1 MSSSSPMQK
10 PSLDSSVAVGVAI
23 TAVAGVAVAAA
34 VGGTLFY
41 SRRSPFRRRKK
52 RKSPLSEKQWHD
64 AFDPES
70 GRLIDQHKVLKKIR
84 HGGIDRIIRAE
95 VWPFLLGFYDL
106 DSTQEER
113 EAEECRK
120 RDVYRD
126 LRIQC
131 DALRANIS
139 EAVLDHDGSDEN
151 SNSEFGAS
159 SSCGMEKQQVFTK
172 DANSG
177 IDSCEEASEK
187 EHKTEVTT
195 ITATPATN
203 NTPTATAMESEDIKD
218 GRLKATE
225 DLLKQQVFTK
235 DADSGIDS
243 CEEASEKEHKT
254 EVTTITGTP
263 ATNNTPTATAMESE
277 DINDS
282 RLKATEDFVTWQR
295 IIRLDAVRMNAEWVP
310 YSPSQ
315 ANVTEDVAGELALS
329 VGLKDDE
336 HLEPCRQHHAARLV
350 GILEAYA
357 LFDPETGYCQGMSDL
372 LSPFVALLDEDSQAF
387 WCFVQFMNT
396 ARHNFRLDEAGIR
409 RQLNKISS
417 IFKVG
422 DPHLYSH
429 LESMDAQDCYFV
441 YRMVVVLLRREL
453 TFEQTI
459 TLWEVIWAEKRAAGI
474 SHVRTLSW
482 RKSKKKSYVTDD
494 LILFVIAAAVRQKR
508 KLIEKCKGMDEILRE
523 CNSMAGHLD
532 VWSLID
538 DARELVSAVQGRIPE

>member
-1 MSSSSPMQK
+1 MIYYQAYGTLIVIPLPGTLHSAMSSSSPMRN
-10 PSLDSSVAVGVAI
+10 PSLESSVAVGVAI

-34 VGGTLFY
+34 VGGTLIY

-52 RKSPLSEKQWHD
+52 RKSPLSEKQWRD

-84 HGGIDRIIRAE
+84 HGGIDRSIRAE
-95 VWPFLLGFYDL
+95 VWLFLLGFYDL

-126 LRIQC
+126 LRTQC
-131 DALRANIS
+131 DTLRGNVS
-139 EAVLDHDGSDEN
+139 EDVADLNGVDKTIDTEL
-151 SNSEFGAS
+151 GAS
-159 SSCGMEKQQVFTK
+159 SSFGLEEQQMFAK
-172 DANSG
+172 NA
-177 IDSCEEASEK
+177 DSEMDSSEEASEK
-187 EHKTEVTT
+187 EHRAEVATT
-195 ITATPATN
+195 TATPAS
-203 NTPTATAMESEDIKD
+203 TAMENQNIKD
-218 GRLKATE
+218 GCLK
-225 DLLKQQVFTK
+225 D
-235 DADSGIDS
+235 
-243 CEEASEKEHKT
+243 
-254 EVTTITGTP
+254 
-263 ATNNTPTATAMESE
+263 
-277 DINDS
+277 
-282 RLKATEDFVTWQR
+282 TEDFITWQR
-295 IIRLDAVRMNAEWVP
+295 IMRLDAVRMNAEWVP

-315 ANVTEDVAGELALS
+315 ANVSEEVAGELATS

-372 LSPFVALLDEDSQAF
+372 LSPFVALLDEDYQAF

-459 TLWEVIWAEKRAAGI
+459 SLWEVIWAEKRAAGI

-482 RKSKKKSYVTDD
+482 RKSRKRSYVTDD

-532 VWSLID
+532 VWSLLD

>member
-1 MSSSSPMQK
+1 MFEQEFFVRAAAALHEALSFLQQSAMSSSSPMQK

-52 RKSPLSEKQWHD
+52 RKSQLSEKQWRD
-64 AFDPES
+64 AFDPDS

-84 HGGIDRIIRAE
+84 HGGIDRSIRAE

-106 DSTQEER
+106 DSTQEDR

-120 RDVYRD
+120 RDVYRV

-151 SNSEFGAS
+151 SDREFGIS
-159 SSCGMEKQQVFTK
+159 SSCGMEEQQVFTK
-172 DANSG
+172 D
-177 IDSCEEASEK
+177 
-187 EHKTEVTT
+187 
-195 ITATPATN
+195 TN
-203 NTPTATAMESEDIKD
+203 
-218 GRLKATE
+218 
-225 DLLKQQVFTK
+225 
-235 DADSGIDS
+235 SGIDS

-277 DINDS
+277 DNEDG

>member
-1 MSSSSPMQK
+1 MRTAAAIHEALFFLQQSAMSSSSPIQK
-10 PSLDSSVAVGVAI
+10 PSLDTSVAVGVAI

-34 VGGTLFY
+34 VGGTLIY

-52 RKSPLSEKQWHD
+52 RKNPLSEKQWRD

-84 HGGIDRIIRAE
+84 HGGIDRSIRFE

-106 DSTQEER
+106 NSTQEER

-126 LRIQC
+126 LRTQC
-131 DALRANIS
+131 DVLRANMSEAASDHNRRLNIS
-139 EAVLDHDGSDEN
+139 EAG
-151 SNSEFGAS
+151 FGAS
-159 SSCGMEKQQVFTK
+159 SSFRMEEQKIFGKDVDSGM
-172 DANSG
+172 
-177 IDSCEEASEK
+177 DSSEEASEK
-187 EHKTEVTT
+187 DLKTGVS
-195 ITATPATN
+195 TPNSMYALT
-203 NTPTATAMESEDIKD
+203 SEENENLKD
-218 GRLKATE
+218 GCLKT
-225 DLLKQQVFTK
+225 
-235 DADSGIDS
+235 
-243 CEEASEKEHKT
+243 
-254 EVTTITGTP
+254 
-263 ATNNTPTATAMESE
+263 
-277 DINDS
+277 
-282 RLKATEDFVTWQR
+282 TEDFVTWQR

-315 ANVTEDVAGELALS
+315 ANVAEEVAEELAMS
-329 VGLKDDE
+329 VGLKDGE

-372 LSPFVALLDEDSQAF
+372 LSPFVALLDEDHQAF

-459 TLWEVIWAEKRAAGI
+459 SLWEVIWAEKRAAGI
-474 SHVRTLSW
+474 SHARTLSW

-494 LILFVIAAAVRQKR
+494 FILFVIAAAVRQKR
-508 KLIEKCKGMDEILRE
+508 KIIEKCKGMDEILRE

-532 VWSLID
+532 VWSLLE